1 MSSPN
6 PDEPAESKAPLEL
19 NGRWATTVLALL
31 NLAMFAA
38 MAVAGASPLRVSLEH
53 AVAAGAVDPGLVWRG
68 EPWRLFT
75 ACFVHLG
82 FWHVALNV
90 WVLWQLGSLLER
102 LIGGARLTLVYVAAG
117 VVGFGLS
124 VSLLAV
130 PTAGASGAV
139 FGVVG
144 ALLAV
149 ARLTRDRE
157 LGRALIHTL
166 LPFVA
171 ATFLL
176 GFLVPGID
184 NLAHAGGLG
193 FGWLLGFGLQSE
205 GLLES
210 TTPGAAPHLGRGAA
224 RSVGAYLGTVAL
236 VVSAVVLA
244 GVVAYSARPLL
255 SPRYHAIAGLAAL
268 ADKKSDDAKR
278 HAEEVVRLAPDDA
291 ASLVLLARMRDEAGD
306 AEQAR
311 RLALQALRLF
321 SAEPER
327 AYAEATQRLVPWGD
341 DGGGLWGDLR
351 TNALLCGAAVEH
363 AGAEKAPEMKNQC
376 AWLKLRAQDPA
387 VKDPTGALPLARA
400 SVAESEGK
408 VGSFVHTL
416 AVALADNGDPE
427 EGLALLEKLS
437 AEGRSGEL
445 PRGFLDEERRRLK
458 RLVSGGQP
466 ALPDPVGSP

>member
-1 MSSPN
+1 MATPSNDDPG
-6 PDEPAESKAPLEL
+6 ESKPPTLEL
-19 NGRWATTVLALL
+19 NGRWATSTLALL

-53 AVAAGAVDPGLVWRG
+53 AVAAGAVDPGLVWQG

-90 WVLWQLGSLLER
+90 WVLWQLGALLER
-102 LIGGARLTLVYVAAG
+102 LIGGARLLLVYVASG

-124 VSLLAV
+124 VSFLAV

-149 ARLTRDRE
+149 ARLSRDRE
-157 LGRALIHTL
+157 LGRALVRTL
-166 LPFVA
+166 VPFIV

-184 NLAHAGGLG
+184 NAAHAGGLG
-193 FGWLLGFGLQSE
+193 FGWLLGFGLHSDE
-205 GLLES
+205 GASS
-210 TTPGAAPHLGRGAA
+210 TSSRAGF
-224 RSVGAYLGTVAL
+224 LGTVAL
-236 VVSAVVLA
+236 LASALVLA
-244 GVVAYSARPLL
+244 LVVAYSARPLF
-255 SPRYHAIAGLAAL
+255 SPRYHAVAGLAAL
-268 ADKKSDDAKR
+268 ADKKLDDAKG
-278 HAEEVVRLAPDDA
+278 HAEDVVKLAPDDA

-306 AEQAR
+306 REQAQ
-311 RLALQALRLF
+311 RLALQALRMF
-321 SAEPER
+321 DADPER

-341 DGGGLWGDLR
+341 DGEALWGDLR
-351 TNALLCGAAVEH
+351 TNALLCAAAVEH
-363 AGAEKAPEMKNQC
+363 AGAAPAPAMKNQC

-387 VKDPTGALPLARA
+387 VKDAAGALPLARA

-416 AVALADNGDPE
+416 AVALADNGDPA
-427 EGLALLEKLS
+427 EGLALLEKLA
-437 AEGRSGEL
+437 AEGRAGEL
-445 PRGFLDEERRRLK
+445 PRGFVDEERRRIK
-458 RLVSGGQP
+458 RQVSGAEKPG
-466 ALPDPVGSP
+466 PDPVGSP

>member
-1 MSSPN
+1 MSAPSPDA
-6 PDEPAESKAPLEL
+6 PDPDKSPPLEL
-19 NGRWATTVLALL
+19 NGRWATSTLAVL

-38 MAVAGASPLRVSLEH
+38 MAIAGASPLRVSLEH

-102 LIGGARLTLVYVAAG
+102 MIGGARVLLVYVAAG

-149 ARLTRDRE
+149 ARLAQDRE
-157 LGRALIHTL
+157 LGRALIRTL
-166 LPFVA
+166 VPFIV

-184 NLAHAGGLG
+184 NAAHAGGLA
-193 FGWLLGFGLQSE
+193 FGWLLGFGLSSGE
-205 GLLES
+205 GATS
-210 TTPGAAPHLGRGAA
+210 TGR
-224 RSVGAYLGTVAL
+224 SAYLGTVAL
-236 VVSAVVLA
+236 AAAAVLLA
-244 GVVAYSARPLL
+244 ATVAYSARPLL

-268 ADKKSDDAKR
+268 ADKNVDVAKG

-291 ASLVLLARMRDEAGD
+291 ASLLLLARMRDDAGD
-306 AEQAR
+306 GEQAR
-311 RLALQALRLF
+311 HLALQALRVF
-321 SAEPER
+321 ADDPER

-341 DGGGLWGDLR
+341 DGDGLWGDLR
-351 TNALLCGAAVEH
+351 TNALLCTAALEH
-363 AGAEKAPEMKNQC
+363 AGSAPAPVMKNQC

-387 VKDPTGALPLARA
+387 VRDPAGALPLARA
-400 SVAESEGK
+400 AVAESEGK
-408 VGSFVHTL
+408 EGSVVHTL
-416 AVALADNGDPE
+416 AVALADNGDPA
-427 EGLALLEKLS
+427 EGLALLEKL
-437 AEGRSGEL
+437 ATEGRANEL
-445 PRGFLDEERRRLK
+445 PRGFLDRERDRLK

-466 ALPDPVGSP
+466 PRPDPVGSP